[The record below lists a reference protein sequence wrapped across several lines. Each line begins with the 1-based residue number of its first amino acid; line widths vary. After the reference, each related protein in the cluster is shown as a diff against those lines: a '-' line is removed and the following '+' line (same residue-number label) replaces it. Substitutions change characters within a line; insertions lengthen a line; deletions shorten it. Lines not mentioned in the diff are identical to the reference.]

1 MKRLR
6 LEDLNEKLDE
16 ETASCPALDP
26 SIATPTANP
35 VQTADPGPINPS
47 PATTAIP
54 ATAIPT
60 TAIPATAIPATPIL
74 TTPIPVTPLPDAIQ
88 AIGAKSPT
96 PSETI
101 VASPKATPSRNVITI
116 DTDSENE
123 IDEGDDAFD
132 NEEDPDQGFR
142 DEPNAGQVETI
153 DLT

>member
-60 TAIPATAIPATPIL
+60 TAIPATAIP
-74 TTPIPVTPLPDAIQ
+74 VTPLPDAIQ
-88 AIGAKSPT
+88 AIGSKSPT

-101 VASPKATPSRNVITI
+101 VASPKATP
-116 DTDSENE
+116 
-123 IDEGDDAFD
+123 
-132 NEEDPDQGFR
+132 
-142 DEPNAGQVETI
+142 
-153 DLT
+153 